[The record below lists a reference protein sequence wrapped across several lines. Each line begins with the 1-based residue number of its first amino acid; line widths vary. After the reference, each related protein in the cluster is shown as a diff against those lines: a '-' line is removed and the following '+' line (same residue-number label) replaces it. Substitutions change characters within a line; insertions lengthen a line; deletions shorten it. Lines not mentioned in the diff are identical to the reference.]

1 MTDGFFELTEDSAP
15 VDPKSLETLELKIS
29 QVLERVQMLQSE
41 KQELQ
46 KQVAGLQSRY
56 DEAAQQVEQL
66 TRECEVLKRNQRD
79 VKQDEL
85 IRSKITALL
94 AKLDSA

>member
-1 MTDGFFELTEDSAP
+1 MTDVFFELTEDSAP

-46 KQVAGLQSRY
+46 KQVADLHSRY
-56 DEAAQQVEQL
+56 DEAAQRVAEL
-66 TRECEVLKRNQRD
+66 TRECEVLRRNQRD

-94 AKLDSA
+94 AKLDGA

>member
-1 MTDGFFELTEDSAP
+1 MSNGLFEMTEGSAP
-15 VDPKSLETLELKIS
+15 VDPKSLELLELKIS
-29 QVLERVQMLQSE
+29 QVLARVQALQTE

-46 KQVAGLQSRY
+46 KQVANLQSRY
-56 DEAAQQVEQL
+56 EEAANRIEEL
-66 TRECEVLKRNQRD
+66 IRECEELRRNQRD

-94 AKLDSA
+94 AKLEGA